1 MLRTRQPYIL
11 FSMRL
16 APHLSRLVSGAL
28 ACTGRGNDEE
38 ETSFDIESAVA
49 TSAANAEAIAFTPDG
64 RFAARR
70 TRCIR
75 VVTPGVYFCTTP
87 V

>member
-1 MLRTRQPYIL
+1 MTL
-11 FSMRL
+11 
-16 APHLSRLVSGAL
+16 
-28 ACTGRGNDEE
+28 DEE
-38 ETSFDIESAVA
+38 ETSFDIESAVV
-49 TSAANAEAIAFTPDG
+49 TSAADAEAIAFTPDG

-75 VVTPGVYFCTTP
+75 VVTPGVYSCTTP